1 MTFVL
6 PTPQTIFDITLE
18 DAAVT
23 RVRQHGDPS
32 QAVRLVLSHGNGFA
46 SDGYFPFWQ
55 HLLERFDVVLFDH
68 RNHGWNPPSDP
79 ARHHYVQL
87 TRDLEV
93 IAAGITAHLGPK
105 PTVGVFHSMA
115 ARAAMLHAIEIG
127 WRWAALVLFDP
138 PTIPPPD
145 HPLHHLMLIHGQ
157 QLVAWAQ
164 KRRQRFA
171 DPGELAA
178 QFKSLRAHQRW
189 IEGAHELMARALLRH
204 EADTGA
210 WVLICPGE
218 LEASMYQSNMALHL
232 WPEAT
237 RLGGPVQLIAADPT
251 VPHPGIPALTNKAL
265 ADTHGLRYRAIP
277 GAGHMLQLEE
287 PIACYRALLAFLAE
301 VGLSPTVD

>member
-6 PTPQTIFDITLE
+6 PTPQTVFDITLE

-23 RVRQHGDPS
+23 CVRQHGDPS

-55 HLLERFDVVLFDH
+55 HLLEQFDVVLFDH

-79 ARHHYVQL
+79 ARHHYTQL
-87 TRDLEV
+87 ARDLEA
-93 IAAGITAHLGPK
+93 ITAGITVHLGPK

-115 ARAAMLHAIEIG
+115 ARAAMQHAVEIG
-127 WRWAALVLFDP
+127 WRWVALVLFDP
-138 PTIPPPD
+138 PTIPPPN

-157 QLVAWAQ
+157 QLVSWAQ

-171 DPGELAA
+171 DPSELAV

-204 EADTGA
+204 EADTEE
-210 WVLICPGE
+210 WLLICPGE
-218 LEASMYQSNMALHL
+218 LEASLYQSNMALPL

-237 RLGGPVQLIAADPT
+237 ACGGPVQLIAADPT
-251 VPHPGIPALTNKAL
+251 VPHSGILALTNKAL
-265 ADTHGLRYRAIP
+265 ADTNGFRYRAIP

-287 PIACYRALLAFLAE
+287 PMACYRALLACLAE
-301 VGLSPTVD
+301 IGLSPKVD